1 MSCGRWSKIASRLPG
16 RTDNEIKNI
25 WNTHL
30 KKKLSKISEEAVPST
45 ANAVLMDAEFCT
57 DEVPMME
64 PHEIMMFLYRN
75 SSSLSSSLSSSS
87 SSLGSSD
94 EVKELDV
101 SCLFEQESA
110 YQ

>member
-1 MSCGRWSKIASRLPG
+1 MIASRLPG

-45 ANAVLMDAEFCT
+45 ANAVLIDAEFCI

-75 SSSLSSSLSSSS
+75 SSSSSLSSSS
-87 SSLGSSD
+87 SSLGPSD

-101 SCLFEQESA
+101 SCLTCLSKSQLTNN
-110 YQ
+110 